1 MMATGVYAGEAFN
14 RWVGEEHT
22 DNTIANLNAIDA
34 GITVLQEDLLAKQ
47 AELDTANANLKTDK
61 ETIASLEKRLKSSL
75 ELEELK
81 TLVSN
86 TNNKSGLRH
95 KYDSL
100 KDGINK
106 HLDAQEG
113 VDATDKLNEH
123 NGKEAE
129 DNQLNEA
136 LKDVQDLEKKSGEVL
151 ESLNLPIEPE
161 PDPD

>member
-1 MMATGVYAGEAFN
+1 MMTVGVYAGEAFD

-22 DNTIANLNAIDA
+22 QNTINNLNDINA
-34 GITVLQEDLLAKQ
+34 GINGLKTDLADRQ

-61 ETIASLEKRLKSSL
+61 ETIASLEKRLESSL

-86 TNNKSGLRH
+86 TNGEPSLRK

-100 KDGINK
+100 KDGINT

-113 VDATDKLNEH
+113 VTATDKLNDH
-123 NGKEAE
+123 NDKTAE

-136 LKDVQDLEKKSGEVL
+136 LKDVKQLEEKSGEIL
-151 ESLNLPIEPE
+151 ESLNTETE
-161 PDPD
+161 EE